1 MTQANIVI
9 VEDEPIVAMDIKRC
23 LKQLGYQV
31 AAVAANSED
40 AVQQIVDNR
49 PDLVLMDIRLKGDID
64 GIETAWRV
72 RQRFNVPIVYL
83 TAHSDPET
91 LERAKFTEPYGY
103 ILKPY
108 EDRDLHTTI
117 EMAIHRFH
125 KVTEIV
131 DNEHSLKMI
140 LRSIGDAVIATDSY
154 GYVTYMNAVAEVVTG
169 LRRSDAVGRK
179 MYDVLALD
187 DEGDRIAANHVIE
200 QELREGTIASLGK
213 HNFVTDSRSASD
225 QDDSTVRPLRDAD
238 GCITGAVL
246 IIQCREKIPNRT
258 FVDDDISKFQES
270 ENIHF
275 AQYVQNLLANLL
287 VSYGI
292 HDGSLAVNL
301 DIDEN
306 IRLEVETAYSC
317 GLIINELV
325 VISLKNAFEDN
336 QSGEITISFKGQNGH
351 YTLTVCDDG
360 RPYGADWNSS
370 NIETFGMRIVY
381 SIAEQLGGNVERTS
395 ESRNEYQ
402 IKFPQKHG

>member
-31 AAVAANSED
+31 AGVAANSED

-64 GIETAWRV
+64 GIETAWRI
-72 RQRFNVPIVYL
+72 RQRVNVPIVYL

-131 DNEHSLKMI
+131 DNERSLQMI

-179 MYDVLALD
+179 MCDMLAFN
-187 DEGDRIAANHVIE
+187 DEGGRIAANHVIE
-200 QELREGTIASLGK
+200 QVLRDGTVASLGRN
-213 HNFVTDSRSASD
+213 NFVTDSRSDSD

-238 GCITGAVL
+238 GYINGAVL
-246 IIQCREKIPNRT
+246 IIQCREKIPNRK
-258 FVDDDISKFQES
+258 FVDDEINKFQES

-275 AQYVQNLLANLL
+275 TQYVQNLLANLL

-336 QSGEITISFKGQNGH
+336 PSGEITISFKAQNEH
-351 YTLTVCDDG
+351 YTLTVGDDG
-360 RPYGADWNSS
+360 RPYGDDWDSS

-381 SIAEQLGGNVERTS
+381 SIAEQLGGNVEHSS
-395 ESRNEYQ
+395 EPRNEFQ

>member
-31 AAVAANSED
+31 AGVAANSED

-64 GIETAWRV
+64 GIETAWRI
-72 RQRFNVPIVYL
+72 RQRVNVPIVYL

-131 DNEHSLKMI
+131 DNERSLQMI

-179 MYDVLALD
+179 MCDMLAFN
-187 DEGDRIAANHVIE
+187 DEGGRIAANHVIE
-200 QELREGTIASLGK
+200 QVLRDGTVASLGK
-213 HNFVTDSRSASD
+213 NNFVTDSRSDSD

-238 GCITGAVL
+238 GYINGAVL
-246 IIQCREKIPNRT
+246 IVQCREKIPNRK
-258 FVDDDISKFQES
+258 FVDDEINKFQES

-275 AQYVQNLLANLL
+275 TQYIQNLLANLL

-336 QSGEITISFKGQNGH
+336 PSGEITISFKAQNGH
-351 YTLTVCDDG
+351 YTLTVGDDG
-360 RPYGADWNSS
+360 RPYGDDWDSS

-381 SIAEQLGGNVERTS
+381 SIAEQLGGNVEHSS
-395 ESRNEYQ
+395 EPRNEFQ

>member
-9 VEDEPIVAMDIKRC
+9 VEDEAIVAMDIKRC

-31 AAVAANSED
+31 AGVAANSED

-64 GIETAWRV
+64 GIETAWRI
-72 RQRFNVPIVYL
+72 RQRVNVPIVYL

-131 DNEHSLKMI
+131 DNERSLQMI

-179 MYDVLALD
+179 MCDMLAFN
-187 DEGDRIAANHVIE
+187 DEGGRIAANHVIE
-200 QELREGTIASLGK
+200 QVLRDGTVASLGRN
-213 HNFVTDSRSASD
+213 NFVTDSRSDSD
-225 QDDSTVRPLRDAD
+225 QDDSTVRPLRDGD
-238 GCITGAVL
+238 GYINGAVL

-258 FVDDDISKFQES
+258 FVDDEINKFQES

-275 AQYVQNLLANLL
+275 TQYVQNLLANLL
-287 VSYGI
+287 ASYGI

-336 QSGEITISFKGQNGH
+336 PSGEITISFKGQNGH
-351 YTLTVCDDG
+351 YILTVHDDG
-360 RPYGADWNSS
+360 RPYGDDWDSS

-381 SIAEQLGGNVERTS
+381 SIAEQLGGNVEHSS
-395 ESRNEYQ
+395 EPRNEFQ

>member
-1 MTQANIVI
+1 MTQVNIVI

-40 AVQQIVDNR
+40 AVQQIVDKR

-131 DNEHSLKMI
+131 DNERSLQMI

-154 GYVTYMNAVAEVVTG
+154 GYVTYMNAVAEAITG

-179 MYDVLALD
+179 MCDVLTFNHED
-187 DEGDRIAANHVIE
+187 GRIAANHVIE
-200 QELREGTIASLGK
+200 QVLRDGTVASLGK
-213 HNFVTDSRSASD
+213 HNFVTDSRSDSG
-225 QDDSTVRPLRDAD
+225 QDDSTVRPLRDA
-238 GCITGAVL
+238 GGYINGAVL

-258 FVDDDISKFQES
+258 FVEDEINKFQGS

-275 AQYVQNLLANLL
+275 TQYIQNLLANLL

-336 QSGEITISFKGQNGH
+336 PRGEITISFKAQNGY
-351 YTLTVCDDG
+351 YTLAVYDDG
-360 RPYGADWNSS
+360 RPYGDDWDSS

-381 SIAEQLGGNVERTS
+381 SIAEQLGGNVEHSS
-395 ESRNEYQ
+395 EPRNEFE

>member
-31 AAVAANSED
+31 AGVAANSED

-64 GIETAWRV
+64 GIETAWRI
-72 RQRFNVPIVYL
+72 RQRVNVPIVYL

-131 DNEHSLKMI
+131 DNERSLQMI

-179 MYDVLALD
+179 MCDMLAFN
-187 DEGDRIAANHVIE
+187 DEGGRIAANHVIE
-200 QELREGTIASLGK
+200 QVLRDGTVASLGRN
-213 HNFVTDSRSASD
+213 NFVTDSRSDSD
-225 QDDSTVRPLRDAD
+225 QDDSTVRPLRDGD
-238 GCITGAVL
+238 GYINGAVL
-246 IIQCREKIPNRT
+246 IIQCREKIPNRK
-258 FVDDDISKFQES
+258 FVDDEINKFQES

-275 AQYVQNLLANLL
+275 TQYVQNLLANLL

-336 QSGEITISFKGQNGH
+336 PSGEITISFKAQNGH
-351 YTLTVCDDG
+351 YTLTVGDDG
-360 RPYGADWNSS
+360 RPYGDDWDSS

-381 SIAEQLGGNVERTS
+381 SIAEQLGGNVEHSS
-395 ESRNEYQ
+395 EPRNEFQ

>member
-1 MTQANIVI
+1 MTQVNIVI

-40 AVQQIVDNR
+40 AVQQIVDKR

-64 GIETAWRV
+64 GIETAWRI

-131 DNEHSLKMI
+131 DNERSLQMI

-154 GYVTYMNAVAEVVTG
+154 GYVTYMNAVAEAITG

-179 MYDVLALD
+179 MCDVLTFNHED
-187 DEGDRIAANHVIE
+187 GRIAANHVIE
-200 QELREGTIASLGK
+200 QVLRDGTVASLGK
-213 HNFVTDSRSASD
+213 HNFVTDSRSDSG

-238 GCITGAVL
+238 GYINGAVL

-258 FVDDDISKFQES
+258 FVEDEINKFQGS

-275 AQYVQNLLANLL
+275 TQYIQNLLANLL

-336 QSGEITISFKGQNGH
+336 PRGEITISFKAQNGY
-351 YTLTVCDDG
+351 YTLAVYDDG
-360 RPYGADWNSS
+360 RPYGDDWDSS

-381 SIAEQLGGNVERTS
+381 SIAEQLGGNVEHSS
-395 ESRNEYQ
+395 EPRNEFE

>member
-31 AAVAANSED
+31 AGVAANSED

-131 DNEHSLKMI
+131 DNERSLQMI

-179 MYDVLALD
+179 MCDMLAFN
-187 DEGDRIAANHVIE
+187 DEGGRIAANHVIE
-200 QELREGTIASLGK
+200 QVLRDGTVASLGRN
-213 HNFVTDSRSASD
+213 NFVTDSRSDSD

-238 GCITGAVL
+238 GYINGAVL
-246 IIQCREKIPNRT
+246 IIQCREKIPNRK
-258 FVDDDISKFQES
+258 FVDDEINKFQES

-275 AQYVQNLLANLL
+275 TQYIQNLLANLL

-325 VISLKNAFEDN
+325 VISLKNAFADN
-336 QSGEITISFKGQNGH
+336 PSGEITISFKAQNGH
-351 YTLTVCDDG
+351 YTLTVGDDG
-360 RPYGADWNSS
+360 RPYGDDWDSS

-381 SIAEQLGGNVERTS
+381 SIAEQLGGNVEHSS
-395 ESRNEYQ
+395 EPRNAFQ
-402 IKFPQKHG
+402 IKFPQKHE

>member
-1 MTQANIVI
+1 MTQVNIVI

-40 AVQQIVDNR
+40 AVQQIVDKR

-131 DNEHSLKMI
+131 DNERSLQMI

-154 GYVTYMNAVAEVVTG
+154 GYVTYMNAVAEAITG

-179 MYDVLALD
+179 MCDVLTFNHED
-187 DEGDRIAANHVIE
+187 GRIAANHVIE
-200 QELREGTIASLGK
+200 QVLRDGTVASLGK
-213 HNFVTDSRSASD
+213 HNFVTDSRSDSG

-238 GCITGAVL
+238 GYINGAVL

-258 FVDDDISKFQES
+258 FVEDEINKFQGS

-275 AQYVQNLLANLL
+275 TQYIQNLLANLL

-336 QSGEITISFKGQNGH
+336 PRGEITISFKAQNGY
-351 YTLTVCDDG
+351 YTLAVYDDG
-360 RPYGADWNSS
+360 RPYGDDWDSS

-381 SIAEQLGGNVERTS
+381 SIAEQLGGNVEHSS
-395 ESRNEYQ
+395 EPRNEFE

>member
-31 AAVAANSED
+31 AGVAANSED

-64 GIETAWRV
+64 GIETAWRI
-72 RQRFNVPIVYL
+72 RQRVNVPIVYL

-131 DNEHSLKMI
+131 DNERSLQMI

-179 MYDVLALD
+179 MCDMLAFN
-187 DEGDRIAANHVIE
+187 DEGGRIAANHVIE
-200 QELREGTIASLGK
+200 QVLRDGTVASLGK
-213 HNFVTDSRSASD
+213 NNFVTDSRSDSD

-238 GCITGAVL
+238 GYINGAVL
-246 IIQCREKIPNRT
+246 IIQCREKIPNRK
-258 FVDDDISKFQES
+258 FVDDEINKFQES

-275 AQYVQNLLANLL
+275 TQYIQNLLANLL

-336 QSGEITISFKGQNGH
+336 PSGEITISFKAQNGH
-351 YTLTVCDDG
+351 YTLTVGDDG
-360 RPYGADWNSS
+360 RPYGDDWDSS

-381 SIAEQLGGNVERTS
+381 SIAEQLGGNVEHSS
-395 ESRNEYQ
+395 EPRNEFQ

>member
-23 LKQLGYQV
+23 LKELGYQV
-31 AAVAANSED
+31 AAIAANSED
-40 AVQQIVDNR
+40 AVQQIVEHR

-117 EMAIHRFH
+117 EMALHRFH
-125 KVTEIV
+125 TVTEIV
-131 DNEHSLKMI
+131 DNERSLKMI

-154 GYVTYMNAVAEVVTG
+154 GYVTYMNTVAEVVAG

-179 MYDVLALD
+179 MCDLLAFD
-187 DEGDRIAANHVIE
+187 DEADRVAANHVIE
-200 QELREGTIASLGK
+200 QVLRDGAAASLGK
-213 HNFVTDSRSASD
+213 HSFVTDSHSASSEN
-225 QDDSTVRPLRDAD
+225 DSTVRPLRDPD
-238 GCITGAVL
+238 GYINGAVL

-258 FVDDDISKFQES
+258 FVDDEISKFQGS

-275 AQYVQNLLANLL
+275 TQYVQNLLANLL

-306 IRLEVETAYSC
+306 IQLKVETAYSC

-336 QSGEITISFKGQNGH
+336 PSGEITISFKGQNGQ
-351 YTLTVCDDG
+351 YTLTVHDDG
-360 RPYGADWNSS
+360 RPYGDDWDSS

-381 SIAEQLGGNVERTS
+381 SIAEQLGGNVEHSS
-395 ESRNEYQ
+395 EPRNEFQ

>member
-31 AAVAANSED
+31 AGVAANSED

-64 GIETAWRV
+64 GIETAWRI
-72 RQRFNVPIVYL
+72 RQRVNVPIVYL

-131 DNEHSLKMI
+131 DNERSLQMI

-179 MYDVLALD
+179 MCDMLAFN
-187 DEGDRIAANHVIE
+187 DEGGRIAANHVIE
-200 QELREGTIASLGK
+200 QVLRDGTVASLGRN
-213 HNFVTDSRSASD
+213 NFVTDSRSDSD

-238 GCITGAVL
+238 GYINGAVL
-246 IIQCREKIPNRT
+246 IIQCREKIPNRK
-258 FVDDDISKFQES
+258 FVDDEINKFQES

-275 AQYVQNLLANLL
+275 TQYVQNLLANLL

-336 QSGEITISFKGQNGH
+336 PSGEITISFKAQNGH
-351 YTLTVCDDG
+351 YTLTVGDDG
-360 RPYGADWNSS
+360 RPYGDDWDSS

-381 SIAEQLGGNVERTS
+381 SIAEQLGGNVEHSS
-395 ESRNEYQ
+395 EPRNEFQ

>member
-1 MTQANIVI
+1 MTQVNIVI

-40 AVQQIVDNR
+40 AVQQIVDKR

-64 GIETAWRV
+64 GIETAWRI

-131 DNEHSLKMI
+131 DNERSLQMI

-154 GYVTYMNAVAEVVTG
+154 GYVTYMNAVAEAITG

-179 MYDVLALD
+179 MCDVLTFNHED
-187 DEGDRIAANHVIE
+187 GRIAANHVIE
-200 QELREGTIASLGK
+200 QVLRDGTVASLGK
-213 HNFVTDSRSASD
+213 HNFVTDSRSDSG
-225 QDDSTVRPLRDAD
+225 QDDSTVRPLRDA
-238 GCITGAVL
+238 GGYINGAVL

-258 FVDDDISKFQES
+258 FVEDEINKFQGS

-275 AQYVQNLLANLL
+275 TQYIQNLLANLL

-336 QSGEITISFKGQNGH
+336 PRGEITISFKAQNGY
-351 YTLTVCDDG
+351 YTLAVYDDG
-360 RPYGADWNSS
+360 RPYGDDWDSS

-381 SIAEQLGGNVERTS
+381 SIAEQLGGNVEHSS
-395 ESRNEYQ
+395 EPRNEFE

>member
-1 MTQANIVI
+1 MTQVNIVI

-40 AVQQIVDNR
+40 AVQQIVDKR

-131 DNEHSLKMI
+131 DNERSLQMI

-154 GYVTYMNAVAEVVTG
+154 GYVTYMNAVAEAITG

-179 MYDVLALD
+179 MCDVLTFNHED
-187 DEGDRIAANHVIE
+187 GRIAANHVIE
-200 QELREGTIASLGK
+200 QVLRDGTVASLGK
-213 HNFVTDSRSASD
+213 HNFVTDSRSDSG

-238 GCITGAVL
+238 GYINGAVL

-258 FVDDDISKFQES
+258 FVEDEINKFQGS

-275 AQYVQNLLANLL
+275 TQYIQNLLANLL

-336 QSGEITISFKGQNGH
+336 PRGEITISFKAQNGH
-351 YTLTVCDDG
+351 YTLAVYDNG
-360 RPYGADWNSS
+360 QPYGDDWDSS

-381 SIAEQLGGNVERTS
+381 SIAEQLGGNVEHSS
-395 ESRNEYQ
+395 EPRNEFE

>member
-31 AAVAANSED
+31 AAVAASSED
-40 AVQQIVDNR
+40 AVQQVVDNR

-117 EMAIHRFH
+117 EMALHRFH

-131 DNEHSLKMI
+131 DNERSLKMI

-179 MYDVLALD
+179 MCDVLTFD
-187 DEGDRIAANHVIE
+187 DEGDRVAANQV
-200 QELREGTIASLGK
+200 
-213 HNFVTDSRSASD
+213 
-225 QDDSTVRPLRDAD
+225 
-238 GCITGAVL
+238 
-246 IIQCREKIPNRT
+246 
-258 FVDDDISKFQES
+258 
-270 ENIHF
+270 
-275 AQYVQNLLANLL
+275 
-287 VSYGI
+287 
-292 HDGSLAVNL
+292 
-301 DIDEN
+301 
-306 IRLEVETAYSC
+306 
-317 GLIINELV
+317 
-325 VISLKNAFEDN
+325 
-336 QSGEITISFKGQNGH
+336 
-351 YTLTVCDDG
+351 
-360 RPYGADWNSS
+360 
-370 NIETFGMRIVY
+370 
-381 SIAEQLGGNVERTS
+381 
-395 ESRNEYQ
+395 
-402 IKFPQKHG
+402 

>member
-1 MTQANIVI
+1 MTQVNIVI

-40 AVQQIVDNR
+40 AVQQIVDKR

-131 DNEHSLKMI
+131 DNERSLQMI

-154 GYVTYMNAVAEVVTG
+154 GYVTYMNAVAEAITG

-179 MYDVLALD
+179 MCDVLTFNHED
-187 DEGDRIAANHVIE
+187 GRIAANHVIE
-200 QELREGTIASLGK
+200 QVLRDGTVASLGK
-213 HNFVTDSRSASD
+213 HNFVTDSRSDSG
-225 QDDSTVRPLRDAD
+225 QDDSTVRPLRDA
-238 GCITGAVL
+238 GGYINGAVL

-258 FVDDDISKFQES
+258 FVEDEINKFQGS

-275 AQYVQNLLANLL
+275 TQYIQNLLANLL

-336 QSGEITISFKGQNGH
+336 PRGEITISFKAQNGH
-351 YTLTVCDDG
+351 YTLAVYDNG
-360 RPYGADWNSS
+360 QPYGDDWDSS

-381 SIAEQLGGNVERTS
+381 SIAEQLGGNVEHSS
-395 ESRNEYQ
+395 EPRNEFE